1 MRYSKRNII
10 LFSLAVLSVGIVLF
24 LYLSKRQTES
34 KTPETRT
41 YVFQKPPEFQE
52 SDKSKLNV
60 MVATAQNWIK
70 SHFGTNVF
78 SGGYL
83 ISWKGH
89 SILEGYQGFAGY
101 SEKKK
106 ISENTPIHIASISKT
121 FTAMAVLKLASE
133 HKIEI
138 DSALSFY
145 FPNFNYSGI
154 TVKMLLNHR
163 SGLPKYEYFLE
174 KLKWPQNVFATN
186 ADILKQLIDRKA
198 EIDDIQR
205 PDTHFK
211 YCNTNFVLL
220 ALIIEKVTG
229 KSYPEY
235 MQTEIFAPLGMK
247 NSFVYSD
254 KDSSK
259 ITPSFERNGAQ
270 FAFNHLDK
278 IYGDK
283 NIFSTPRDLLIWDEG
298 LKRSNFLNSDMLEMA
313 YTPYSNE
320 KAGSRNYG
328 LGWRMMLQSDGRK
341 LIYHNGWWHGNNT
354 VFLRLLDQDATVIVL
369 GNQYNKGVYKA
380 KEMLSIF
387 DPRFISEKTEE

>member
-1 MRYSKRNII
+1 MRYPKRNII
-10 LFSLAVLSVGIVLF
+10 LLF
-24 LYLSKRQTES
+24 LAFLSTATALYFYFSHQQKQRTA
-34 KTPETRT
+34 PEATV
-41 YVFQKPPEFQE
+41 YVFQKPPEFE
-52 SDKSKLNV
+52 DSDKNKLNV
-60 MVATAQNWIK
+60 MVTTAQNWIK
-70 SHFGTNVF
+70 SHFGSNVF

-89 SILEGYQGFAGY
+89 SILEGYQGYA
-101 SEKKK
+101 KKDR

-186 ADILKQLIDRKA
+186 ADILKLLIDRKA

-341 LIYHNGWWHGNNT
+341 VIYHNGWWHGNNT

>member
-1 MRYSKRNII
+1 LAFLSTATALYFY
-10 LFSLAVLSVGIVLF
+10 FSHQQKQRTA
-24 LYLSKRQTES
+24 
-34 KTPETRT
+34 PEATV
-41 YVFQKPPEFQE
+41 YVFQKPPEFE
-52 SDKSKLNV
+52 DSDKNKLNV
-60 MVATAQNWIK
+60 MVTTAQNWIK
-70 SHFGTNVF
+70 SHFGSNVF

-89 SILEGYQGFAGY
+89 SILEGYQGYA
-101 SEKKK
+101 KKDR

-186 ADILKQLIDRKA
+186 ADILKLLIDRKA

>member
-1 MRYSKRNII
+1 M
-10 LFSLAVLSVGIVLF
+10 
-24 LYLSKRQTES
+24 
-34 KTPETRT
+34 
-41 YVFQKPPEFQE
+41 
-52 SDKSKLNV
+52 
-60 MVATAQNWIK
+60 
-70 SHFGTNVF
+70 
-78 SGGYL
+78 
-83 ISWKGH
+83 
-89 SILEGYQGFAGY
+89 
-101 SEKKK
+101 
-106 ISENTPIHIASISKT
+106 
-121 FTAMAVLKLASE
+121 
-133 HKIEI
+133 
-138 DSALSFY
+138 
-145 FPNFNYSGI
+145 
-154 TVKMLLNHR
+154 
-163 SGLPKYEYFLE
+163 E
-174 KLKWPQNVFATN
+174 KLQWPKNVFATN
-186 ADILKQLIDRKA
+186 SDILKLLIERKA

-298 LKRSNFLNSDMLEMA
+298 LKRSNFLNSEMLEMA

-387 DPRFISEKTEE
+387 DPSFSSEKTEE

>member
-1 MRYSKRNII
+1 MRYSKRNTI
-10 LFSLAVLSVGIVLF
+10 LFSLAILSVGIALF
-24 LYLSKRQTES
+24 LYLSKQQTTS
-34 KTPETRT
+34 KAPETLT
-41 YVFQKPPEFQE
+41 YVFQEPPALQE
-52 SDKSKLNV
+52 SDKSKVDL
-60 MVATAQNWIK
+60 MVASAQNWIK
-70 SHFGTNVF
+70 SHFGANVF

-89 SILEGYQGFAGY
+89 SILEGYAGY
-101 SEKKK
+101 AKKDK

-163 SGLPKYEYFLE
+163 SGLPKYEYFME
-174 KLKWPQNVFATN
+174 KLQWPKNVFATN
-186 ADILKQLIDRKA
+186 SDILKLLIERKA

-298 LKRSNFLNSDMLEMA
+298 LKRSNFLNSEMLEMA

-387 DPRFISEKTEE
+387 DPSFSSEKTEE